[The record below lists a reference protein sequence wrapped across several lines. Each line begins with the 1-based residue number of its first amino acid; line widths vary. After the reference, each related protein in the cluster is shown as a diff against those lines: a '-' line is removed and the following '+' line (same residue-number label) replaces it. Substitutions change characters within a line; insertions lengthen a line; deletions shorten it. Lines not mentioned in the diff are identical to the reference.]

1 MKSGG
6 YYGIHEL
13 VLQPENI
20 SKEIKQSD
28 YKDLRSKIQVH
39 LSPLTISERN
49 QLLENEGFEI
59 VKVESNAIAQLKFS
73 RFLAEGGIFRTIKI
87 MDNVITHTDLRKC
100 ILQMCKTFK
109 KHKNGIKA
117 VANVV
122 RKKL

>member
-1 MKSGG
+1 LKSGG

-49 QLLENEGFEI
+49 QLLEDEGFEI

-73 RFLAEGGIFRTIKI
+73 RFLAKDGFFRTIKI